1 MTFFLANST
10 VLPYGRP
17 FTICLASACPIL
29 SRAISSSVEA
39 ELMSNRL
46 LFPAEVFGAAHALP
60 VEWIGR
66 TVISGPIKKG
76 PIRAM
81 ATIFQRTSLR
91 PQCRSNANNLIDDDA
106 LGGLS
111 VLQA

>member
-1 MTFFLANST
+1 MTFFLANSA

-46 LFPAEVFGAAHALP
+46 LFPAEVFGAAHAFT

-66 TVISGPIKKG
+66 TVITGPIKKG
-76 PIRAM
+76 PIRAR
-81 ATIFQRTSLR
+81 ATIFPRTRLALI
-91 PQCRSNANNLIDDDA
+91 CRSTYDDA
-106 LGGLS
+106 E
-111 VLQA
+111 